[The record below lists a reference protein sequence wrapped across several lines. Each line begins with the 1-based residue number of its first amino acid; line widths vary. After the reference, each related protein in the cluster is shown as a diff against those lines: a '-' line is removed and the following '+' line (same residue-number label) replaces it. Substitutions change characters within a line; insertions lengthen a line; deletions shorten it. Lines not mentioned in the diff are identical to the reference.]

1 MISQSSVQEIII
13 KLAHYY
19 KGVYGNDLS
28 RVYLYGSYARGDYQ
42 SDSDIDIVAIV
53 NGDRAELQK
62 KLYQVWDYA
71 SDLELEYDVI
81 ISPTVIP
88 TAEFIRYQTAL
99 PYYAN
104 IVKDGIEYTDVVIL
118 G

>member
-1 MISQSSVQEIII
+1 MVNQAILQKIVGNIMGCYQR
-13 KLAHYY
+13 
-19 KGVYGNDLS
+19 VYGEALQH
-28 RVYLYGSYARGDYQ
+28 VYLYGSYARGDYQ

-62 KLYQVWDYA
+62 KLYHVWDYA

-104 IVKDGIEYTDVVIL
+104 IVKDGIEY
-118 G
+118 GA